1 MNLTKKD
8 LEEIEKTADKTK
20 DVHLLFLIEIL
31 RGIEEVKELLGKRLL
46 TMASGSKTRYDDE
59 AEIGNG
65 FSKDLIDA
73 FQSSMEVAQ
82 THKLD

>member
-8 LEEIEKTADKTK
+8 LEEIKKTADKTK

-31 RGIEEVKELLGKRLL
+31 REIKDIKELLDKRLL
-46 TMASGSKTRYDDE
+46 TMTSGSRIRYDDE

-73 FQSSMEVAQ
+73 FQSAMEVAQ

>member
-31 RGIEEVKELLGKRLL
+31 RKIEEIKELLDK
-46 TMASGSKTRYDDE
+46 K
-59 AEIGNG
+59 
-65 FSKDLIDA
+65 K
-73 FQSSMEVAQ
+73 
-82 THKLD
+82 